1 MLEETSTKIYAH
13 DARQGD
19 SFGTSVSL
27 YDNTALIGASLDDE
41 SASFD
46 SGSVYI
52 FTRAPSPANAS
63 IIVWTEETKLRAS
76 DATKHAAFGQS
87 VSLYDNTALI
97 GARYDK
103 TQALGA
109 GSVYVFQRT
118 YSDSNSASWTEQT
131 KLFASDFKEG
141 HEFGVSVSLY
151 DNTALVGAL
160 KDDDE
165 AEKAGAVYVFA
176 RSSEEKW
183 TQASAKLYASDA
195 NAGDFFGSC
204 VSLFENTALIGAYL
218 QDDGE
223 KYAAGSV
230 YAFTRTSIS
239 SLTWTQQETKLRA
252 PLSEIGGYFGVSVSL
267 YGDSALIGAHG
278 KDDVESDAGVVYVFT
293 RSPDGSSWTHQLKL
307 SASDAAENDH
317 FGISVSLYGTTALIG
332 ARFDDDKGVNAGRV
346 YVFEASSAPAAPS
359 PPPPR
364 PEFYLVLDGVQA
376 HWDASDLSSLND
388 GATLS
393 SSDWVDKSGNERGA
407 LAPLGTVTYQA
418 TGLSDTYPCLYL
430 SGSSTGLDTGG
441 GTNYVRQ
448 TIVMVFR
455 WDECNCLGTC
465 GNAVHYLWDW
475 RDEWGLSYLH
485 GNHHNS
491 GSSSGPWQNGAR
503 WINAEVKNNF
513 DTNQCAF
520 FQGTTYHA
528 TEPIVMIWE
537 AESPNTGDDMTLF
550 ATYQNSENV
559 RAQVAEIQIYDSS
572 LSKYDRQS
580 LECGLAEKWGISD
593 VSAKCEA
600 SPPLTQSEMLETM
613 YEDDDGW
620 LLLLAYNHLATDE
633 SIFTSGKPPQSPTE
647 GNSHVWL
654 NDLGLTANDVES
666 VRFYCKTSKHNRV
679 VHFSVNNDWIKS
691 VVTTGSASGNSASYW
706 TSGNTKFGDHTA
718 YIPDEANY
726 FSTTDLLSW
735 PFYKGY
741 YYHWS
746 IGGLDTGE
754 GNRWECDDMVGR
766 NSLGDTTH
774 QIWFKKK
781 RVLTAAE
788 WNAQYGSTIF
798 NTNSGYL
805 DDIAFF
811 EAVTANN
818 IKLTVET
825 LNSYGTLN
833 WGVYIDG
840 VLDNPADDPAYR
852 EYSQTYENQAI
863 GDTSGYAYGN
873 GALGTYSGAA
883 IGGKG
888 EWAMIK
894 YSTPQTFTGLKMTPR
909 NGDHTEQYVKSF
921 TLEFS

>member
-346 YVFEASSAPAAPS
+346 YVFEASSEPAAPS
-359 PPPPR
+359 PPPPA

-465 GNAVHYLWDW
+465 GKAVHYLWDW

-550 ATYQNSENV
+550 ANYQNSENV

-572 LSKYDRQS
+572 LSKYDRRS

-620 LLLLAYNHLATDE
+620 LLLLAYNHVGGENNELVPGTA
-633 SIFTSGKPPQSPTE
+633 PQSPTE
-647 GNSHVWL
+647 SYSHIWL
-654 NDLGLTANDVES
+654 NDLSLTADDVDS
-666 VRFYCKTSKHNRV
+666 VRFYCTSSGHSRV
-679 VHFSVNNDWIKS
+679 VHFETSNIWAKS
-691 VVTTGSASGNSASYW
+691 ALVTGTATGNKLSYW
-706 TSGNTKFGDHTA
+706 TSGTTKFSDHTGVTPDLSNVA
-718 YIPDEANY
+718 YDSLIEY
-726 FSTTDLLSW
+726 
-735 PFYKGY
+735 PFFKASEN
-741 YYHWS
+741 HWAIRGDGS
-746 IGGLDTGE
+746 
-754 GNRWECDDMVGR
+754 RWECDDAPYQTGAHDR
-766 NSLGDTTH
+766 FTTVH

-781 RVLTAAE
+781 
-788 WNAQYGSTIF
+788 Q
-798 NTNSGYL
+798 
-805 DDIAFF
+805 
-811 EAVTANN
+811 
-818 IKLTVET
+818 
-825 LNSYGTLN
+825 
-833 WGVYIDG
+833 
-840 VLDNPADDPAYR
+840 
-852 EYSQTYENQAI
+852 
-863 GDTSGYAYGN
+863 
-873 GALGTYSGAA
+873 
-883 IGGKG
+883 
-888 EWAMIK
+888 
-894 YSTPQTFTGLKMTPR
+894 
-909 NGDHTEQYVKSF
+909 
-921 TLEFS
+921 

>member
-346 YVFEASSAPAAPS
+346 YVFEASSEPAAPS
-359 PPPPR
+359 PPPPA

-465 GNAVHYLWDW
+465 GKAVHYLWDW
-475 RDEWGLSYLH
+475 RDDW
-485 GNHHNS
+485 
-491 GSSSGPWQNGAR
+491 GSSWTYGSHSTAGEGGSSYIWMNGNR

-513 DTNQCAF
+513 DTNQCSF
-520 FQGTTYHA
+520 YQGTTYHA

-550 ATYQNSENV
+550 SRYTNDENV

-572 LSKYDRQS
+572 LSKYDRRS

-691 VVTTGSASGNSASYW
+691 VVTTGSASGNSESYW

-746 IGGLDTGE
+746 IGGLDTYE

-781 RVLTAAE
+781 
-788 WNAQYGSTIF
+788 Q
-798 NTNSGYL
+798 
-805 DDIAFF
+805 
-811 EAVTANN
+811 
-818 IKLTVET
+818 
-825 LNSYGTLN
+825 
-833 WGVYIDG
+833 
-840 VLDNPADDPAYR
+840 
-852 EYSQTYENQAI
+852 
-863 GDTSGYAYGN
+863 
-873 GALGTYSGAA
+873 
-883 IGGKG
+883 
-888 EWAMIK
+888 
-894 YSTPQTFTGLKMTPR
+894 
-909 NGDHTEQYVKSF
+909 
-921 TLEFS
+921 

>member
-465 GNAVHYLWDW
+465 GKAVHYLWDW

-550 ATYQNSENV
+550 SRYTNDENV

-572 LSKYDRQS
+572 LSNYDRQS

-620 LLLLAYNHLATDE
+620 LLLLAYNHVGGENNELVPGTA
-633 SIFTSGKPPQSPTE
+633 PQSPTE
-647 GNSHVWL
+647 SYSHIWL
-654 NDLGLTANDVES
+654 NDLSLTADDVDS
-666 VRFYCKTSKHNRV
+666 IRFYCTSSGHSRV
-679 VHFSVNNDWIKS
+679 VHFETSNIWAKS
-691 VVTTGSASGNSASYW
+691 ALVTGTATGNKLSYW
-706 TSGNTKFGDHTA
+706 TSGTTKFSDHTGVT
-718 YIPDEANY
+718 PD
-726 FSTTDLLSW
+726 LSNEFW
-735 PFYKGY
+735 NSLIEYPFYKASEN
-741 YYHWS
+741 HWAIRGDGS
-746 IGGLDTGE
+746 
-754 GNRWECDDMVGR
+754 RWECDDAPYQTGAHDR
-766 NSLGDTTH
+766 FTTVH

-781 RVLTAAE
+781 
-788 WNAQYGSTIF
+788 Q
-798 NTNSGYL
+798 
-805 DDIAFF
+805 
-811 EAVTANN
+811 
-818 IKLTVET
+818 
-825 LNSYGTLN
+825 
-833 WGVYIDG
+833 
-840 VLDNPADDPAYR
+840 
-852 EYSQTYENQAI
+852 
-863 GDTSGYAYGN
+863 
-873 GALGTYSGAA
+873 
-883 IGGKG
+883 
-888 EWAMIK
+888 
-894 YSTPQTFTGLKMTPR
+894 
-909 NGDHTEQYVKSF
+909 
-921 TLEFS
+921 

>member
-1 MLEETSTKIYAH
+1 
-13 DARQGD
+13 
-19 SFGTSVSL
+19 
-27 YDNTALIGASLDDE
+27 
-41 SASFD
+41 
-46 SGSVYI
+46 
-52 FTRAPSPANAS
+52 
-63 IIVWTEETKLRAS
+63 
-76 DATKHAAFGQS
+76 
-87 VSLYDNTALI
+87 
-97 GARYDK
+97 
-103 TQALGA
+103 
-109 GSVYVFQRT
+109 
-118 YSDSNSASWTEQT
+118 
-131 KLFASDFKEG
+131 
-141 HEFGVSVSLY
+141 
-151 DNTALVGAL
+151 
-160 KDDDE
+160 
-165 AEKAGAVYVFA
+165 
-176 RSSEEKW
+176 
-183 TQASAKLYASDA
+183 LYASDA

-359 PPPPR
+359 PPPPP

-550 ATYQNSENV
+550 ANYQNSENV

-572 LSKYDRQS
+572 LSKYDRRS

-746 IGGLDTGE
+746 IGGLDTYE

-774 QIWFKKK
+774 QIWFK
-781 RVLTAAE
+781 R
-788 WNAQYGSTIF
+788 SPP
-798 NTNSGYL
+798 S
-805 DDIAFF
+805 
-811 EAVTANN
+811 
-818 IKLTVET
+818 
-825 LNSYGTLN
+825 S
-833 WGVYIDG
+833 
-840 VLDNPADDPAYR
+840 PP
-852 EYSQTYENQAI
+852 S
-863 GDTSGYAYGN
+863 
-873 GALGTYSGAA
+873 
-883 IGGKG
+883 
-888 EWAMIK
+888 
-894 YSTPQTFTGLKMTPR
+894 P
-909 NGDHTEQYVKSF
+909 
-921 TLEFS
+921 

>member
-346 YVFEASSAPAAPS
+346 YVFEASSEPAAPS

-364 PEFYLVLDGVQA
+364 PEFYLVLNGVQA
-376 HWDASDLSSLND
+376 HWDASDLSSLDD

-465 GNAVHYLWDW
+465 GKAVHYLWDW
-475 RDEWGLSYLH
+475 RDDWGSSWTY
-485 GNHHNS
+485 GNHNTAGEG
-491 GSSSGPWQNGAR
+491 GSSYIWMNGNR
-503 WINAEVKNNF
+503 RINAEVKNNF
-513 DTNQCAF
+513 DTNQCSF
-520 FQGTTYHA
+520 YQGTTYHA

-537 AESPNTGDDMTLF
+537 AESPNTGNDMTLF
-550 ATYQNSENV
+550 SRYTNDENV
-559 RAQVAEIQIYDSS
+559 RAQVAEIQIYDST
-572 LSKYDRQS
+572 LSTDEKIS
-580 LECGLAEKWGISD
+580 LECGLAEKWGISY
-593 VSAKCEA
+593 VLATKCVPPPPL
-600 SPPLTQSEMLETM
+600 SPPPSLSPPPPPSPPPSPAIYINGIQIFQDS
-613 YEDDDGW
+613 DGW
-620 LLLLAYNHLATDE
+620 ILLLAYNHVGGENNELVPGTA
-633 SIFTSGKPPQSPTE
+633 PQSPTE
-647 GNSHVWL
+647 SYSHIWL
-654 NDLGLTANDVES
+654 NDLSLTADDVDS
-666 VRFYCKTSKHNRV
+666 VRFYCTSSGHSRV
-679 VHFSVNNDWIKS
+679 VHFETSNIWAKS
-691 VVTTGSASGNSASYW
+691 ALVTGTATGNKLSYW
-706 TSGNTKFGDHTA
+706 TSGTTKFSDHTGVT
-718 YIPDEANY
+718 PD
-726 FSTTDLLSW
+726 LSNEFW
-735 PFYKGY
+735 NSLIEYPFFKASEN
-741 YYHWS
+741 HWAIRGDGS
-746 IGGLDTGE
+746 
-754 GNRWECDDMVGR
+754 RWECDDAPYQTGAR
-766 NSLGDTTH
+766 DRFTTVH

-781 RVLTAAE
+781 
-788 WNAQYGSTIF
+788 Q
-798 NTNSGYL
+798 
-805 DDIAFF
+805 
-811 EAVTANN
+811 
-818 IKLTVET
+818 
-825 LNSYGTLN
+825 
-833 WGVYIDG
+833 
-840 VLDNPADDPAYR
+840 
-852 EYSQTYENQAI
+852 
-863 GDTSGYAYGN
+863 
-873 GALGTYSGAA
+873 
-883 IGGKG
+883 
-888 EWAMIK
+888 
-894 YSTPQTFTGLKMTPR
+894 
-909 NGDHTEQYVKSF
+909 
-921 TLEFS
+921 

>member
-27 YDNTALIGASLDDE
+27 YDYTALIGASLDDE
-41 SASFD
+41 SNSLD

-359 PPPPR
+359 PPPPP
-364 PEFYLVLDGVQA
+364 PEFYLVLNGVQA

-550 ATYQNSENV
+550 SRYTNDENV

-572 LSKYDRQS
+572 LSKYDRRS

-691 VVTTGSASGNSASYW
+691 VVTTGSASGNSESYW

-781 RVLTAAE
+781 
-788 WNAQYGSTIF
+788 Q
-798 NTNSGYL
+798 
-805 DDIAFF
+805 
-811 EAVTANN
+811 
-818 IKLTVET
+818 
-825 LNSYGTLN
+825 
-833 WGVYIDG
+833 
-840 VLDNPADDPAYR
+840 
-852 EYSQTYENQAI
+852 
-863 GDTSGYAYGN
+863 
-873 GALGTYSGAA
+873 
-883 IGGKG
+883 
-888 EWAMIK
+888 
-894 YSTPQTFTGLKMTPR
+894 
-909 NGDHTEQYVKSF
+909 
-921 TLEFS
+921 

>member
-364 PEFYLVLDGVQA
+364 PEFYLVLNGVQA
-376 HWDASDLSSLND
+376 HWDASDLSSLDD

-465 GNAVHYLWDW
+465 GKAVHYLWDW
-475 RDEWGLSYLH
+475 RDDW
-485 GNHHNS
+485 
-491 GSSSGPWQNGAR
+491 GSSWTYGSHSTAGEGGSSYIWMNGNR

-513 DTNQCAF
+513 DTNQCSF
-520 FQGTTYHA
+520 YQGTTYHA

-550 ATYQNSENV
+550 SRYTNDENV

-572 LSKYDRQS
+572 LSNYDRQS

-620 LLLLAYNHLATDE
+620 LLLLAYNHVGGENNELVPGTA
-633 SIFTSGKPPQSPTE
+633 PQSPTE
-647 GNSHVWL
+647 SYSHIWL
-654 NDLGLTANDVES
+654 NDLSLTADDVDS
-666 VRFYCKTSKHNRV
+666 VRFYCTSSGHSRV
-679 VHFSVNNDWIKS
+679 VHFETSNIWAKS
-691 VVTTGSASGNSASYW
+691 ALVTGTATGNKLSYW
-706 TSGNTKFGDHTA
+706 TSGTTKFSDHTGVT
-718 YIPDEANY
+718 PD
-726 FSTTDLLSW
+726 LSNEFW
-735 PFYKGY
+735 NSLIEYPFYKASEN
-741 YYHWS
+741 HWAIRGDGS
-746 IGGLDTGE
+746 
-754 GNRWECDDMVGR
+754 RWECDDAPYQTGAHDR
-766 NSLGDTTH
+766 FTTVH

-781 RVLTAAE
+781 
-788 WNAQYGSTIF
+788 Q
-798 NTNSGYL
+798 
-805 DDIAFF
+805 
-811 EAVTANN
+811 
-818 IKLTVET
+818 
-825 LNSYGTLN
+825 
-833 WGVYIDG
+833 
-840 VLDNPADDPAYR
+840 
-852 EYSQTYENQAI
+852 
-863 GDTSGYAYGN
+863 
-873 GALGTYSGAA
+873 
-883 IGGKG
+883 
-888 EWAMIK
+888 
-894 YSTPQTFTGLKMTPR
+894 
-909 NGDHTEQYVKSF
+909 
-921 TLEFS
+921 

>member
-1 MLEETSTKIYAH
+1 M
-13 DARQGD
+13 
-19 SFGTSVSL
+19 
-27 YDNTALIGASLDDE
+27 
-41 SASFD
+41 
-46 SGSVYI
+46 
-52 FTRAPSPANAS
+52 
-63 IIVWTEETKLRAS
+63 
-76 DATKHAAFGQS
+76 
-87 VSLYDNTALI
+87 
-97 GARYDK
+97 
-103 TQALGA
+103 
-109 GSVYVFQRT
+109 
-118 YSDSNSASWTEQT
+118 
-131 KLFASDFKEG
+131 
-141 HEFGVSVSLY
+141 
-151 DNTALVGAL
+151 
-160 KDDDE
+160 
-165 AEKAGAVYVFA
+165 
-176 RSSEEKW
+176 
-183 TQASAKLYASDA
+183 
-195 NAGDFFGSC
+195 
-204 VSLFENTALIGAYL
+204 
-218 QDDGE
+218 
-223 KYAAGSV
+223 
-230 YAFTRTSIS
+230 
-239 SLTWTQQETKLRA
+239 
-252 PLSEIGGYFGVSVSL
+252 
-267 YGDSALIGAHG
+267 
-278 KDDVESDAGVVYVFT
+278 
-293 RSPDGSSWTHQLKL
+293 
-307 SASDAAENDH
+307 
-317 FGISVSLYGTTALIG
+317 
-332 ARFDDDKGVNAGRV
+332 
-346 YVFEASSAPAAPS
+346 
-359 PPPPR
+359 
-364 PEFYLVLDGVQA
+364 
-376 HWDASDLSSLND
+376 
-388 GATLS
+388 
-393 SSDWVDKSGNERGA
+393 
-407 LAPLGTVTYQA
+407 
-418 TGLSDTYPCLYL
+418 
-430 SGSSTGLDTGG
+430 
-441 GTNYVRQ
+441 
-448 TIVMVFR
+448 
-455 WDECNCLGTC
+455 
-465 GNAVHYLWDW
+465 
-475 RDEWGLSYLH
+475 
-485 GNHHNS
+485 
-491 GSSSGPWQNGAR
+491 
-503 WINAEVKNNF
+503 
-513 DTNQCAF
+513 
-520 FQGTTYHA
+520 
-528 TEPIVMIWE
+528 
-537 AESPNTGDDMTLF
+537 
-550 ATYQNSENV
+550 SENV

-572 LSKYDRQS
+572 LSKYDRRS

-691 VVTTGSASGNSASYW
+691 VVTTGSASGNSESYW

-746 IGGLDTGE
+746 IGGLDTYE

-825 LNSYGTLN
+825 LNVYGTLN